1 MPQVGNRL
9 FAPNLVHSIRR
20 IRFKCYPLLV
30 EPILISTDFDGTI
43 FDHESPS
50 PFASSFM
57 DWIRCARKKR
67 RIVWVINTGRDW
79 ESLLPELNRCPH
91 PLWPDWVALIERE
104 IHRVHNGDPHPHHSW
119 NNTCTEIH
127 ADLFERAR
135 PAFEKTRR
143 ELSAFR
149 DLAIVN
155 DIGSPLGLIA
165 SNDEQADEVERA
177 IAPLLDEFP
186 DMHVVR
192 NSIYFRFAHV
202 DYHKGSC
209 LGMIASEE
217 RIAPEQCFAAG
228 DHHNDVPMLDRKYAH
243 AIACPSNSDPRVID
257 CVTRQKGFVAKQPAG
272 EGVAEALI
280 HFFGDPSQW

>member
-1 MPQVGNRL
+1 MGIPTHTIPGMIP
-9 FAPNLVHSIRR
+9 AP
-20 IRFKCYPLLV
+20 K
-30 EPILISTDFDGTI
+30 
-43 FDHESPS
+43 
-50 PFASSFM
+50 
-57 DWIRCARKKR
+57 
-67 RIVWVINTGRDW
+67 
-79 ESLLPELNRCPH
+79 
-91 PLWPDWVALIERE
+91 
-104 IHRVHNGDPHPHHSW
+104 
-119 NNTCTEIH
+119 IH

-243 AIACPSNSDPRVID
+243 AIACPWRSQNIGNTFGSIHRLHWVLSLVTVNWVVIQCFFWSSERSAEDQKRLEGGWD
-257 CVTRQKGFVAKQPAG
+257 CLLVASGVTGIND
-272 EGVAEALI
+272 E
-280 HFFGDPSQW
+280 FFGLM